1 MAQITIRQ
9 VDDAVVAGLRR
20 RAAVAGHS
28 MEQEARRILAAATV
42 GDAEEVA
49 RRLRQRLAAFG
60 GRRFSDSGDLV
71 REMRDARR
79 ESS

>member
-9 VDDAVVAGLRR
+9 VDDAVVAGLRP

-49 RRLRQRLAAFG
+49 RRFRQRLAAFG
-60 GRRFSDSGDLV
+60 GRQFSDSGDLV

-79 ESS
+79 EAS